1 MVTLINGRDSTLGR
15 ILKSEQKIEMSDNK
29 MEEVKMNAPVMGGRR
44 RTRKTKKHSKS
55 KKQQGGNQCG
65 QLGGKRRKT
74 RKMSKGASNWNKKV
88 MEVYRELKKKNPA
101 TKLGDAMRECS
112 RRKKRGDF

>member
-1 MVTLINGRDSTLGR
+1 MVED
-15 ILKSEQKIEMSDNK
+15 
-29 MEEVKMNAPVMGGRR
+29 EEEMNAPVMGGKRHKR
-44 RTRKTKKHSKS
+44 RTQKKSKKQA
-55 KKQQGGNQCG
+55 KKQQGGQCAMA
-65 QLGGKRRKT
+65 QAGGKRRKT

-112 RRKKRGDF
+112 RRKKRGDL